1 MVTIT
6 ISGTPGSGKSTVA
19 QLLHESLN
27 ISYIYSGMLFRQ
39 SAKEHKMNLEDFGKY
54 CEKNPEVDKELDEK
68 QIELLK
74 KGDILLEGRL
84 AGWLAYK
91 NKIPA
96 IKIAINT
103 DIKTRAERIVK
114 REGGDVAQREKE
126 INERERSENARY
138 KKYYN
143 IDLKDFSIY
152 DLVIDS
158 SDKNPEEIVNII
170 VEKINMETI
179 F

>member
-19 QLLHESLN
+19 QLLHEKLG
-27 ISYIYSGMLFRQ
+27 IKYVYSGMLFRE
-39 SAKEHKMNLEDFGKY
+39 SAKEHKMSLEEFGKY
-54 CEKNPEVDKELDEK
+54 CEKNPEVDKELDKK
-68 QIELLK
+68 QVEILK
-74 KGDILLEGRL
+74 KGSVILEGRL
-84 AGWLAYK
+84 AGWLSYK

-96 IKIAINT
+96 FKIAITT

-114 REGGDVAQREKE
+114 REKGDAKQREKE
-126 INERERSENARY
+126 ILERERSENTRY
-138 KKYYN
+138 KKYYD

-158 SDKNPEEIVNII
+158 SDKNPEEIADII
-170 VEKINMETI
+170 VKKINM
-179 F
+179 